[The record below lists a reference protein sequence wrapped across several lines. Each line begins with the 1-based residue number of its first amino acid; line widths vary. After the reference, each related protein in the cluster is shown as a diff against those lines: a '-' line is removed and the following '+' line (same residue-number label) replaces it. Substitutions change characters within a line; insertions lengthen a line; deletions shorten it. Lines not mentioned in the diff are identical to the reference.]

1 MKRNFLSESIE
12 FKYNNRL
19 LPKYYVIKPF
29 YNGEILFDYWDVYDP
44 YLYTWEDLFSLITLK
59 HVSILEP
66 ELYKQKKDI
75 KMKDMNKKITDLD
88 GLITLLV
95 DLKKSDSGSLHIS
108 DLKITITPDSS
119 MPFSQKTTVIEM
131 SSFKSRTTTIK

>member
-1 MKRNFLSESIE
+1 
-12 FKYNNRL
+12 
-19 LPKYYVIKPF
+19 
-29 YNGEILFDYWDVYDP
+29 
-44 YLYTWEDLFSLITLK
+44 
-59 HVSILEP
+59 
-66 ELYKQKKDI
+66 
-75 KMKDMNKKITDLD
+75 MNKKITDLD